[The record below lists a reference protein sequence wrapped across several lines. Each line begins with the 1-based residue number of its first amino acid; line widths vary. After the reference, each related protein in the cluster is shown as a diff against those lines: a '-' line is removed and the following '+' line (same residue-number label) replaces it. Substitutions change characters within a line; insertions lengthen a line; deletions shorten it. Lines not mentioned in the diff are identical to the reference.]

1 MDIGLLEFCLREHL
15 NKVAVRRMVVLDPLK
30 VTITNFQ
37 EGTEILTS
45 EDNPEAEVHTYH
57 DIPFSKEIYIERE
70 DFMEDAPK
78 KFFRLAPGKM
88 VRLKAA
94 YIIQCD
100 EVVKDEQGN
109 ITELKCTYF
118 PDSRSGSDTSGIVVK
133 GTLHWVS
140 VAHAKEVE
148 IRMYDRLFTEEHLDG
163 AEGDFKDY
171 INPHSLDII
180 AKAYAE
186 PALADATITDRF
198 QFLRKGYF
206 CLDSN
211 STADKLIFNRTVT
224 LKDTWAKEMKK

>member
-1 MDIGLLEFCLREHL
+1 
-15 NKVAVRRMVVLDPLK
+15 
-30 VTITNFQ
+30 
-37 EGTEILTS
+37 
-45 EDNPEAEVHTYH
+45 
-57 DIPFSKEIYIERE
+57 
-70 DFMEDAPK
+70 MEDAPK

-186 PALADATITDRF
+186 PALAYATITDRF